1 LEDIEKT
8 GNLIEA
14 ALWSLVAIALL
25 IRSSKEPVELRR
37 IFFVLSAAF
46 FVFGITDVV
55 ESWTGAWWRP
65 VWLLLLKASCVV
77 VFLLG
82 FGQYYRIRKRNKSV

>member
-1 LEDIEKT
+1 LEDVEKT

-14 ALWSLVAIALL
+14 AVWTLVAIVLL
-25 IRSSKEPVELRR
+25 VRSRQEPVESRR
-37 IFFVLSAAF
+37 IFLVLAAAF
-46 FVFGITDVV
+46 LVFGVTDVI

-65 VWLLLLKASCVV
+65 LWLLLLKASCVV